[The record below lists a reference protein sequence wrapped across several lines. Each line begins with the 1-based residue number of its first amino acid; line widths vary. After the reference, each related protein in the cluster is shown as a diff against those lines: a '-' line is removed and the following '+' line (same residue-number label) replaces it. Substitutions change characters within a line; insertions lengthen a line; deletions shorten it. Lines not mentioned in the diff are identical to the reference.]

1 MALSAEAIQ
10 VLRDLNPWWAD
21 PKVVRPEPPPY
32 RRPLVVELLRRLQ
45 RPKGLIEVV
54 RGPRQVGKT
63 TGIQQII
70 QDLIRQGVPSSDRPG
85 TSDDLDQSLGPLEP
99 AEQFDHQ
106 RPPVGGRLGPNHLGI
121 GPPRVQVSQDLY
133 RL

>member
-63 TGIQQII
+63 TGIYHII
-70 QDLIRQGVPSSDRPG
+70 QDLLGGGTAGTDILLIRFDLEVLREEPSAIRNILRWFVDNIRRRPLHQGTQSFLF
-85 TSDDLDQSLGPLEP
+85 LDEI
-99 AEQFDHQ
+99 HK
-106 RPPVGGRLGPNHLGI
+106 
-121 GPPRVQVSQDLY
+121 
-133 RL
+133 